1 MTKIDTLRKINKNI
15 VHDDG
20 TIDSFE
26 RQLIDFMFGEY
37 DYNYPFVISTNSEG
51 LKLVMDIDLDKPLCI
66 DVKTVI
72 KCERKH
78 SLDLSFVSHI
88 DDYIRE
94 SCLAFESLTQE
105 TSIVFVLNRKS
116 DTFELPYIA
125 ICRTDKKYGEYV
137 VNQIT
142 SIYDKEKLES
152 LIQRTYDA
160 NKKFYVN
167 EKSRAFI
174 KSAELQLPINL
185 INALSTSYDKQCLTK
200 SQVEQDLSKS
210 KSYGSETQLDEYGMC
225 LSNEMQMMID
235 GSYQHEYM
243 MLGRL
248 QQDCEYY
255 LGYGQ
260 RSERNLWADTVQDH
274 IHAMKRYYNQVPIK
288 PEWLSYKDILR
299 YEAKMTTLK
308 SLDDLRDLLEAHDW
322 KIYDGGTSWEIEQY
336 SPAGEDFVFCIQHD
350 KSLEKAV
357 EQICEY
363 AMNFDQEE
371 HIAMWLEAR
380 TVDDNRMNVPSPSE
394 LVEDAKE
401 IQGMLDELDY
411 VLDNCTLMEKKQ
423 ETDIE
428 LEEEMEDIEK

>member
-26 RQLIDFMFGEY
+26 QQLIDFMFGEY

-210 KSYGSETQLDEYGMC
+210 KSYGRQLF
-225 LSNEMQMMID
+225 
-235 GSYQHEYM
+235 
-243 MLGRL
+243 
-248 QQDCEYY
+248 
-255 LGYGQ
+255 
-260 RSERNLWADTVQDH
+260 
-274 IHAMKRYYNQVPIK
+274 
-288 PEWLSYKDILR
+288 
-299 YEAKMTTLK
+299 LK
-308 SLDDLRDLLEAHDW
+308 F
-322 KIYDGGTSWEIEQY
+322 
-336 SPAGEDFVFCIQHD
+336 PF
-350 KSLEKAV
+350 
-357 EQICEY
+357 
-363 AMNFDQEE
+363 
-371 HIAMWLEAR
+371 
-380 TVDDNRMNVPSPSE
+380 
-394 LVEDAKE
+394 
-401 IQGMLDELDY
+401 QGLFS
-411 VLDNCTLMEKKQ
+411 
-423 ETDIE
+423 
-428 LEEEMEDIEK
+428 

>member
-210 KSYGSETQLDEYGMC
+210 KSYGSETQLDEVK
-225 LSNEMQMMID
+225 ED
-235 GSYQHEYM
+235 VEEY
-243 MLGRL
+243 
-248 QQDCEYY
+248 
-255 LGYGQ
+255 
-260 RSERNLWADTVQDH
+260 
-274 IHAMKRYYNQVPIK
+274 
-288 PEWLSYKDILR
+288 
-299 YEAKMTTLK
+299 
-308 SLDDLRDLLEAHDW
+308 
-322 KIYDGGTSWEIEQY
+322 
-336 SPAGEDFVFCIQHD
+336 
-350 KSLEKAV
+350 
-357 EQICEY
+357 
-363 AMNFDQEE
+363 
-371 HIAMWLEAR
+371 
-380 TVDDNRMNVPSPSE
+380 
-394 LVEDAKE
+394 
-401 IQGMLDELDY
+401 ELDI
-411 VLDNCTLMEKKQ
+411 T
-423 ETDIE
+423 
-428 LEEEMEDIEK
+428 EDRW

>member
-1 MTKIDTLRKINKNI
+1 M
-15 VHDDG
+15 V
-20 TIDSFE
+20 
-26 RQLIDFMFGEY
+26 
-37 DYNYPFVISTNSEG
+37 NSEIIHHEMNEI
-51 LKLVMDIDLDKPLCI
+51 LK
-66 DVKTVI
+66 I
-72 KCERKH
+72 K
-78 SLDLSFVSHI
+78 
-88 DDYIRE
+88 
-94 SCLAFESLTQE
+94 
-105 TSIVFVLNRKS
+105 
-116 DTFELPYIA
+116 
-125 ICRTDKKYGEYV
+125 KKE
-137 VNQIT
+137 VNKMRF
-142 SIYDKEKLES
+142 DKERFFKDLQEKKPEVYGNDKVQELIGIVIDRHYKKVENDEIVYDDDLLLE
-152 LIQRTYDA
+152 LYDMVPEMS
-160 NKKFYVN
+160 FN
-167 EKSRAFI
+167 EI
-174 KSAELQLPINL
+174 
-185 INALSTSYDKQCLTK
+185 
-200 SQVEQDLSKS
+200 
-210 KSYGSETQLDEYGMC
+210 DEYGMC

-411 VLDNCTLMEKKQ
+411 VLDNCTLEKKQ